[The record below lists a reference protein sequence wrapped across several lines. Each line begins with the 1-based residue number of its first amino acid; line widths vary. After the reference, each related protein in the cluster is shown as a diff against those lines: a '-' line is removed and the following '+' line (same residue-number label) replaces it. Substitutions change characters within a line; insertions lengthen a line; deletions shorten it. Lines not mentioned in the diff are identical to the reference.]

1 VGSKIPF
8 HLGRYMFNDHALGS
22 IHQRPVLRDSDV
34 VWIGA
39 IFDSDAIVSCA
50 SDTVGIAGDIRR
62 QVEI

>member
-1 VGSKIPF
+1 MF
-8 HLGRYMFNDHALGS
+8 HDHALGS
-22 IHQRPVLRDSDV
+22 IHQRPVLRNSNV

-50 SDTVGIAGDIRR
+50 SDKVGIVGDIRR